1 MDSLWSHWIWPLLT
15 AITGLVFT
23 YLLLRQ
29 YLDRRKPHQLAW
41 AIGMFIYGFSAGIEA
56 YSEFSQSWNPL
67 VYRFYYV
74 MAAVLVLY
82 LGLGTVY
89 LIFKRRLWGH
99 IYLAYTVI
107 LTSVFLYA
115 ALTANLVTANL
126 KPGITVGGG
135 AMDTTV
141 RLFSFAC
148 TIPGTLALL
157 GGAIYS
163 VIRFAA
169 KREYA
174 YRMWANVL
182 IAAGTMT
189 IAAAGA
195 MARKGQTVGLY
206 PAEMA
211 GAALMLWGFMKA
223 GSLKQGALAAAKE
236 QKQTQTIAS

>member
-1 MDSLWSHWIWPLLT
+1 MSAFWSHWIWPLLT
-15 AITGLVFT
+15 AVTGFVFT
-23 YLLLRQ
+23 YLLLKQ
-29 YLDRRKPHQLAW
+29 YIARHKPHQLAW
-41 AIGMFIYGFSAGIEA
+41 AAGMFIYGAAAAIET
-56 YSEFSQSWNPL
+56 YSEFTQSWNPL

-89 LIFKRRLWGH
+89 LIFQRRLWGH
-99 IYLAYTVI
+99 LYLAYSAVLTV
-107 LTSVFLYA
+107 VFLYA

-126 KPGITVGGG
+126 KPGITVGGS

-163 VIRFAA
+163 IVLFAA

-174 YRMWANVL
+174 FRMWANVL
-182 IAAGTMT
+182 IAAGTIV
-189 IAAAGA
+189 IAVAGA

-211 GAALMLWGFMKA
+211 GAALMLAGFMKA
-223 GSLKQGALAAAKE
+223 GSLKQAAAARTRGE
-236 QKQTQTIAS
+236 ATL